1 MGILG
6 AVCPLEEVRFLISL
20 EPRKARPT
28 TSVVPAAKYSDFIAP
43 YKKHLLP
50 LLLCNE
56 SMSNQSNNL
65 VMNKP
70 NQQLIYLVGPV
81 LFVGKFCF
89 TNFNLFQPTST
100 YFKPFQ
106 PILIKNSIF
115 SNFNPLLPIST
126 NLYQSPSK
134 IIPILLHFKQLQPIS
149 TNFNPLEPI
158 STNFYPS
165 TLQKN
170 TNFYHL
176 QPSCTNVN
184 LLSLFINLYLL
195 MKRTCP

>member
-1 MGILG
+1 MGFLG

-106 PILIKNSIF
+106 PILTK
-115 SNFNPLLPIST
+115 NFNFFQLQPILPTFTNSLKKFSLFYTLNNFNLFQPTST
-126 NLYQSPSK
+126 NFCPS
-134 IIPILLHFKQLQPIS
+134 IQENTNFYDLQPIS
-149 TNFNPLEPI
+149 TNFNLLHPF
-158 STNFYPS
+158 TN
-165 TLQKN
+165 
-170 TNFYHL
+170 
-176 QPSCTNVN
+176 C
-184 LLSLFINLYLL
+184 YL
-195 MKRTCP
+195 